1 MYLLKLFRDWYDKN
15 VAEFDR
21 EGLTREV
28 IAQKSFIAG
37 FYSKHQDIDTLQIDE
52 IREMFRNE
60 DGTCKLSRS
69 DVVRIAEKLAG
80 REGM

>member
-21 EGLTREV
+21 EGLTCEV
-28 IAQKSFIAG
+28 IAQKAFIAG
-37 FYSKHQDIDTLQIDE
+37 FLYKHSQLDTPQVDE